1 LVVSGELY
9 GPPPRFDTDMGQF
22 DEIDTRGL
30 SKRRIDAAVAAVMA
44 HDRAAALVGA
54 ARDSIYI

>member
-1 LVVSGELY
+1 MLVGIIDVAHGW
-9 GPPPRFDTDMGQF
+9 PRN
-22 DEIDTRGL
+22 TRT
-30 SKRRIDAAVAAVMA
+30 RRDAAVAAVMA

>member
-1 LVVSGELY
+1 
-9 GPPPRFDTDMGQF
+9 MGQF
-22 DEIDTRGL
+22 DGIDTRGL